1 MRIVDGWYVT
11 IDLGRTWGFGWI
23 SILFIII
30 TILSIFSAYNMRKPL
45 FPVIM
50 LYILGL
56 CSFICAF
63 HCKPVEK
70 IITEYKI
77 ECDDT
82 AKVNDFFNRFE
93 LQEVVD
99 ETHYIVRQKDWR
111 DFD

>member
-1 MRIVDGWYVT
+1 MRIIDDWYVT
-11 IDLGRTWGFGWI
+11 VLVGRTWGFDWI
-23 SILFIII
+23 SILFIIVA
-30 TILSIFSAYNMRKPL
+30 ILAFRAAYDIKNMLGFVLIMIF
-45 FPVIM
+45 
-50 LYILGL
+50 LGTL
-56 CSFICAF
+56 CLGCSVY
-63 HCKPVEK
+63 CKPVEK
-70 IITEYKI
+70 IVTEYKI

>member
-1 MRIVDGWYVT
+1 MRIIDGWYVNVFV
-11 IDLGRTWGFGWI
+11 GRTWGFSWI
-23 SILFIII
+23 SITFIII
-30 TILSIFSAYNMRKPL
+30 AILAFGAAYNIKRPL
-45 FPVIM
+45 GFVLIM
-50 LYILGL
+50 CFLGIFWL
-56 CSFICAF
+56 IFAC

-70 IITEYKI
+70 IVTEYKI

-93 LQEVVD
+93 LQEIVD

>member
-11 IDLGRTWGFGWI
+11 VLVGRTWGFDWI
-23 SILFIII
+23 SILFIIVA
-30 TILSIFSAYNMRKPL
+30 ILAFRAAYDIKNL
-45 FPVIM
+45 LGFVLIM
-50 LYILGL
+50 LFLGILCLVG
-56 CSFICAF
+56 SI

-70 IITEYKI
+70 IVTEYKI

-93 LQEVVD
+93 LQEIVD

>member
-1 MRIVDGWYVT
+1 MRIVDGWYVN
-11 IDLGRTWGFGWI
+11 ILIGRTWGFGWI

-30 TILSIFSAYNMRKPL
+30 TILSLFAAYNMRKPL

-56 CSFICAF
+56 FSFICAF
-63 HCKPVEK
+63 HCKPVER

-82 AKVNDFFNRFE
+82 AKVNIFLTDLNYKK
-93 LQEVVD
+93 LSMK
-99 ETHYIVRQKDWR
+99 HII
-111 DFD
+111 

>member
-1 MRIVDGWYVT
+1 MRIIDGWYVT
-11 IDLGRTWGFGWI
+11 INLGKTWGFGWT

-30 TILSIFSAYNMRKPL
+30 TILAFGAGYNMKKPL
-45 FPVIM
+45 GYVFIM
-50 LYILGL
+50 YFLGL
-56 CSFICAF
+56 FSFICAF
-63 HCKPVEK
+63 YCKPVEK
-70 IITEYKI
+70 IVTEYKI

>member
-1 MRIVDGWYVT
+1 MRIIDGWYVNV
-11 IDLGRTWGFGWI
+11 LVGRTWGFDWI

-30 TILSIFSAYNMRKPL
+30 VVLAFCAAYNIRKPL

-50 LYILGL
+50 FYILGL
-56 CSFICAF
+56 SSFICAF
-63 HCKPVEK
+63 HCKLVEK

-77 ECDDT
+77 ECNDT

-111 DFD
+111 DFN

>member
-1 MRIVDGWYVT
+1 MRIVDGWYVN
-11 IDLGRTWGFGWI
+11 ILVGRTWGFGWI
-23 SILFIII
+23 SITFIII
-30 TILSIFSAYNMRKPL
+30 AILAFGAAYNIKRPL
-45 FPVIM
+45 GFVLIM
-50 LYILGL
+50 LFMGIFCLVF
-56 CSFICAF
+56 SI

-70 IITEYKI
+70 IVTEYKI

-99 ETHYIVRQKDWR
+99 GTHYIVRQKDWK

>member
-1 MRIVDGWYVT
+1 MRIIDGWYVN
-11 IDLGRTWGFGWI
+11 ILLGRTWGFSWV

-30 TILSIFSAYNMRKPL
+30 GVLAFLAAYNAKEPS
-45 FPVIM
+45 FAIIS
-50 LYILGL
+50 LYILAAASFL
-56 CSFICAF
+56 CAG
-63 HCKPVEK
+63 HAKPVEK
-70 IITEYKI
+70 IVTEYKI

-111 DFD
+111 DFN

>member
-1 MRIVDGWYVT
+1 MRIIDGWYVN
-11 IDLGRTWGFGWI
+11 IPIGRTWGFDWI
-23 SILFIII
+23 SIVFIIMA
-30 TILSIFSAYNMRKPL
+30 ILAFIAAYNIKRPL
-45 FPVIM
+45 GFVLTM
-50 LYILGL
+50 LFMGIFF
-56 CSFICAF
+56 SVFSI

-99 ETHYIVRQKDWR
+99 GTHYIVRQKDWR
-111 DFD
+111 DFN

>member
-11 IDLGRTWGFGWI
+11 VLIGRTQGFDWI
-23 SILFIII
+23 SILFIIVA
-30 TILSIFSAYNMRKPL
+30 ILAFRAAYDIKNL
-45 FPVIM
+45 LGFVLIM
-50 LYILGL
+50 LFLGTL
-56 CSFICAF
+56 CLGCSIY
-63 HCKPVEK
+63 CKPVEK

-93 LQEVVD
+93 LQEVID
-99 ETHYIVRQKDWR
+99 ESHYIVRQKDWR

>member
-1 MRIVDGWYVT
+1 MRIIDGWYVNVL
-11 IDLGRTWGFGWI
+11 IGRTWGFDWI
-23 SILFIII
+23 SILFIIVA
-30 TILSIFSAYNMRKPL
+30 ILAFGAAYNIKKPL
-45 FPVIM
+45 GFILIM
-50 LYILGL
+50 LFMGAFGL
-56 CSFICAF
+56 VGSV

-111 DFD
+111 DFN

>member
-1 MRIVDGWYVT
+1 MRIIDDWYVT
-11 IDLGRTWGFGWI
+11 VLVGRTWGFDWI
-23 SILFIII
+23 SILFIIVA
-30 TILSIFSAYNMRKPL
+30 ILAFRAAYDIKNMLGFVLIMIF
-45 FPVIM
+45 
-50 LYILGL
+50 LGTL
-56 CSFICAF
+56 CLGCSVY
-63 HCKPVEK
+63 CKPVEK

-93 LQEVVD
+93 LQEVID